1 MIRNKISFSE
11 KKNEANLTKI
21 LKKQGY
27 MNEVIEK
34 TNADLVKF
42 ADTKNKQYQELL
54 KKLII
59 QGMTQMLEPIVV
71 LRVRKEDE
79 SYIKDVLKT
88 CEQEFSK
95 VMKEA
100 TGRDY
105 STKLSIDKEHLLT
118 KLGGIH
124 LFDETLK
131 IQCTNDLESRLDL
144 SYQKLL
150 PELKKMMFK

>member
-54 KKLII
+54 KKLIV

-79 SYIKDVLKT
+79 SFIKEILKT

-105 STKLSIDKEHLLT
+105 STKLSIDKEHLMT